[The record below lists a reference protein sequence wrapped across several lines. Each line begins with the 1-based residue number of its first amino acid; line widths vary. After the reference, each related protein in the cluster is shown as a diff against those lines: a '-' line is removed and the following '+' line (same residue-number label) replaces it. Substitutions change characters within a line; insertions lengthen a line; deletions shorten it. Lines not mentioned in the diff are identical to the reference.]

1 MRIEAQDLTAGYADR
16 PVLRGVT
23 LKLQRAEFVGL
34 IGPNGAGKSTL
45 LRALT
50 RSMPLQ
56 GGTVNLDGDPI
67 HRLSAREIAR
77 RIALVPQTEPT
88 LFEFTV
94 REVVLMGRHP
104 HVHGL
109 FGEKEEDFAIAARAM
124 AATDTLHLADR
135 PITALSGGEHRR
147 ALIARALAQNTPTL
161 LLDEPTAH
169 LDITHQTDLLSLVRR
184 LSERDG
190 TAVLTALHD
199 LNLAAEFCDRLILLA
214 DGRIQADGSPEEV
227 MTAENL
233 QNAYGVSVQIGRNPV
248 SGRPF
253 LLPSPPIS
261 RQAGEE
267 TLKVHVICGGGTGL
281 MIFTPLLRQGFQL
294 TAGVLNRLDS
304 DEDAAVALDIEHVS
318 EAPYSPI
325 SRESLEACSRL
336 IRGADVI
343 LITEVPFGKGNLAN
357 LDLALEAQAEGKPV
371 FLLGESAIESRDFTG
386 NQAVQRWN
394 QLLAQGAQSLK
405 SVSEVERKLRALV
418 SATSTTRQKMTGSA
432 T

>member
-1 MRIEAQDLTAGYADR
+1 MRIEAQDLTAGYGNQ
-16 PVLRGVT
+16 PVLRGVS

-56 GGTVNLDGDPI
+56 GGTVYLDGESI
-67 HRLSAREIAR
+67 HRLSARDIAR
-77 RIALVPQTEPT
+77 KIALVPQAEPT

-104 HVHGL
+104 HIHGL
-109 FGEKEEDFAIAARAM
+109 FGEREEDFAIAARAM

-147 ALIARALAQNTPTL
+147 ALIARALAQNTSTL

-169 LDITHQTDLLSLVRR
+169 LDITHQTDLLSLIKK

-190 TAVLTALHD
+190 TAVFTALHD

-214 DGRIQADGSPEEV
+214 DGHIQADGSPDEV
-227 MTAENL
+227 LTVENL
-233 QNAYGVSVQIGRNPV
+233 HNAYGVSVQIGRNPV

-253 LLPSPPIS
+253 LFPTPPIS
-261 RQAGEE
+261 RNYSDHS
-267 TLKVHVICGGGTGL
+267 LKVHIICGGGTGL
-281 MIFTPLLRQGFQL
+281 MMFTSLLRLGFQL
-294 TAGVLNRLDS
+294 SAGVLNRLDS

-325 SRESLEACSRL
+325 TIESKEACSRL
-336 IRGADVI
+336 MNRADAI

-357 LDLALEAQAEGKPV
+357 LDLALQAQAQGKTV
-371 FLLGESAIESRDFTG
+371 ILLGEHPIESRDFTG
-386 NQAVQRWN
+386 KIASQKWY
-394 QLLAQGAQSLK
+394 QLIAQGALPLNT
-405 SVSEVERKLRALV
+405 VSELERRLSTL
-418 SATSTTRQKMTGSA
+418 TSHHTQT
-432 T
+432 

>member
-1 MRIEAQDLTAGYADR
+1 M
-16 PVLRGVT
+16 
-23 LKLQRAEFVGL
+23 KLQRAEFVGL

-56 GGTVNLDGDPI
+56 GGTVYLDGEAI

-77 RIALVPQTEPT
+77 RVALVPQTEPT

-109 FGEKEEDFAIAARAM
+109 FGEREEDFAITARAM

-169 LDITHQTDLLSLVRR
+169 LDITHQTDLLTLIRR

-214 DGRIQADGSPEEV
+214 EGRILADGPPEEV
-227 MTAENL
+227 LTTENL
-233 QNAYGVSVQIGRNPV
+233 QNAYGMSVQIGRNPV

-253 LLPSPPIS
+253 LFPSPAIS
-261 RQAGEE
+261 RQ
-267 TLKVHVICGGGTGL
+267 TDPLSLTVHVICGGGTGL
-281 MIFTPLLRQGFQL
+281 TVFLPLLRQGFRL

-304 DEDAAVALDIEHVS
+304 DEDAAVALDIQHIS

-325 SRESLEACSRL
+325 TRESKEACACL
-336 IRGADVI
+336 MKGADAI

-357 LDLALEAQAEGKPV
+357 LDLALQAQSEGKPV
-371 FLLGESAIESRDFTG
+371 FLLGERAIESRDFTG
-386 NQAVQRWN
+386 NVATQKWN
-394 QLLAQGAQSLK
+394 QLLAQGAQSLH
-405 SVSEVERKLRALV
+405 SVSELERRLRPHP
-418 SATSTTRQKMTGSA
+418 SDTRTHQTN
-432 T
+432 